1 MTELLNYAGFWL
13 RFSAA
18 IIDTLILWIPCSLFS
33 WVFVGD
39 SESAYLL
46 VVDLLQMTLIW
57 CLYYGFLESSQS
69 EGTLGKQILGLR
81 VCDINRNRLSFT
93 HAVARYLM
101 GFIAA
106 APFGI
111 GLMMVGWTKR
121 KQGLHDIICK
131 CLVVRAAAS

>member
-46 VVDLLQMTLIW
+46 VVDLLQMTLFW